1 MNKNEDDSKSVT
13 TESVGFSKDITP
25 VKSKVKNRGKKR
37 KRRNSQSS
45 SENDD
50 VLAENS
56 VEVDRS
62 LHATAI
68 KNNLDE
74 TSVRKIIKK
83 VVTNDRVLALVKMRE
98 EEDSGTE
105 EDRLRPKL
113 TRAKVKELMKV
124 SPKTHATTAWN
135 LENLELTPIKHI
147 PVKTRPEVKALI
159 AQELPEDE
167 DDEEYEPTNDD
178 VPSDDD
184 QGLESC
190 SDIDSQ
196 PRTPATPRSLH
207 SSSPKVI
214 KDGPFKVPQDVSTP
228 TRRKL
233 DLEEEATIALRT
245 RSKLSLSSTSIEHI
259 ESTFVPPDDIP
270 MPAVDD
276 LWNQFLNECLN
287 PASTSKNE
295 DDDETDPEYNVAA
308 DPDAHDED
316 EESLGNSIIKISK
329 KELNDLVTELFN
341 IIPES
346 TADEDLM
353 ADNLASSVLTEHSQ
367 TEVNTRWEGK
377 REPTSDDENENRLSI
392 SDRITFEKKNYSRV
406 SQGKSETQHKEVP
419 SVKEI
424 AIAPKKDAVIEKKK
438 PVERRVSPR
447 KATTVVRVCV
457 REDEASSSIENAP
470 PLLQEN
476 LKPVPRTTELV
487 HIQVNQAKMLP
498 EQITILQQQ
507 LRMHVQLAT
516 SSYLQLYV
524 HPIHW
529 SYANKYKEYLHV
541 QLATSSYL
549 QLYVHPIHWSY
560 ANKYKEYLEAFS
572 KMTESNPK
580 SVVNVCNLQ
589 PAIELITTWEKTVSA
604 NTPENQEM
612 IKFILSEAE
621 RCKRRGFNRNL
632 YVGEFHETFMK
643 VVTNSPVFL
652 YPYLL
657 PAMPFRGDTP
667 RRFCYLH
674 SEDQLIALGM
684 EQFWQYVRD
693 NPQLYKQPPRAGGYG
708 LSAVLALVAQHM
720 MPWLGFPVLLS
731 HVQGVRKHGDKDNPI
746 NIYMKTR
753 TVAPVKHKL
762 LPYNPQLTLYE
773 QPENEVPRIF
783 ARYLAKTSKRF
794 RNYLNRRSTR
804 TGVPPVGVD
813 IQLGQAAFE
822 PSKEALP
829 IQFSKPI
836 VAHTP
841 IPVADKFDIQITD
854 ETQKQ
859 TTNFYKFVETSTG
872 AYLLPLT
879 NVVMINP
886 NSSTNMNN
894 SIIANLP
901 ETSKTTE
908 NNRPNSEHCTCCI
921 RLRKICRQ
929 KQTAITDYFGKR
941 KQKKCSC
948 QEKIY
953 PKVSSRLRLLVNN
966 YKYNYKRALHEL
978 QTKISM
984 LKKKEKDIRLNDSD
998 TSNNDSDLDDIV
1010 YVTNFHLKLLT
1021 KTALSK
1027 FAMEKK
1033 KLYRLFENFNP
1044 VEHDAVKLAVQ
1055 VEKACGTRL
1064 EDLYKEFLCFLTPE
1078 QADKIN
1084 AFKDYFRRN
1093 CTIDLIK
1100 KVEEH
1105 VKDLERQKTIL
1116 TALYK
1121 VFTKNLTT
1129 ACEMCTDIL
1138 VTLDGYPTLAQ
1149 YVYSLFPHRKETSSE
1164 LTESSSPQKAATSS
1178 EPSAK
1183 PLDQTNCDEST
1194 LVGDPTADYEADMS
1208 MSSEEEDN
1216 SGSRSHSD
1224 SENNPQVCRPIKQ
1237 ENTTEYVTAAS
1248 TPALHTV
1255 VTVSKTEDISE
1266 CSNSSMQIM
1275 FEDEVKTE
1283 QPEWRRNEDKLIL
1296 EILKEQ
1302 LTPEERRDKTIL
1314 DLVDDKNIIDLIA
1327 DSLTDKSK
1335 EDIRTRILYLLQIV

>member
-1 MNKNEDDSKSVT
+1 MNKNDDDST
-13 TESVGFSKDITP
+13 TATPESAGFSKDCTS
-25 VKSKVKNRGKKR
+25 VKIKGKNRGKKR

-45 SENDD
+45 CESED

-56 VEVDRS
+56 AEVDRS

-83 VVTNDRVLALVKMRE
+83 VVTNDRVLALVKLRE
-98 EEDSGTE
+98 EEDSGPE
-105 EDRLRPKL
+105 EDLLRPKL

-124 SPKTHATTAWN
+124 SPKTHSTTAWN

-190 SDIDSQ
+190 SDLDSQ
-196 PRTPATPRSLH
+196 PRTPATPRSQH
-207 SSSPKVI
+207 STSPKVI

-233 DLEEEATIALRT
+233 NLEEEATIALRT

-308 DPDAHDED
+308 DPDAHNKCKSKGTKIRNRFVRPLRQKNIKTREQVMANFVPSRIEDNIGFVIPSRSNILLPPKSLLRTSPRFTSSPESYPSQNKQANNRNLLQHDED

-346 TADEDLM
+346 TADDELM
-353 ADNLASSVLTEHSQ
+353 ADNLANSVLTEHSQ
-367 TEVNTRWEGK
+367 TEVSTRWEGK
-377 REPTSDDENENRLSI
+377 REPTSDEENGNRQNI
-392 SDRITFEKKNYSRV
+392 SDRITFEKQNYSTV
-406 SQGKSETQHKEVP
+406 SQGKSETDKEVA
-419 SVKEI
+419 SANER
-424 AIAPKKDAVIEKKK
+424 AIAPKKDENNEKQK

-447 KATTVVRVCV
+447 KATSVVRVCV
-457 REDEASSSIENAP
+457 REDEAQTSIENAP
-470 PLLQEN
+470 PLIQEN
-476 LKPVPRTTELV
+476 LKPAPRTTELV

-498 EQITILQQQ
+498 EQIAILQQQ

-529 SYANKYKEYLHV
+529 SYASKYKD
-541 QLATSSYL
+541 
-549 QLYVHPIHWSY
+549 
-560 ANKYKEYLEAFS
+560 YLEAFS

-589 PAIELITTWEKTVSA
+589 PALELITTWEKTMSE
-604 NTPENQEM
+604 NTPENREM
-612 IKFILSEAE
+612 IEFIQSEAE
-621 RCKRRGFNRNL
+621 RCKRRGYHKNL

-657 PAMPFRGDTP
+657 PAMPFRGDIP
-667 RRFCYLH
+667 RRFCYLP
-674 SEDQLIALGM
+674 SEDHLIALGM
-684 EQFWQYVRD
+684 EQFWQYVKD
-693 NPQLYKQPPRAGGYG
+693 NPKLYKQPLRPGGYG
-708 LSAVLALVAQHM
+708 LSAVLALVVQHM
-720 MPWLGFPVLLS
+720 LPWTTFQVLLS
-731 HVQGVRKHGDKDNPI
+731 HVQSVRKHGDKDNPI

-762 LPYNPQLTLYE
+762 LPYNPGLTLYE

-794 RNYLNRRSTR
+794 RNYINRRPNR
-804 TGVPPVGVD
+804 AGVPAVGVD
-813 IQLGQAAFE
+813 VELGQAVVE
-822 PSKEALP
+822 PSKEPLP
-829 IQFSKPI
+829 IQFNKPI

-841 IPVADKFDIQITD
+841 VPLADKFDIQITD
-854 ETQKQ
+854 DMPKQ

-872 AYLLPLT
+872 AYLLPLS
-879 NVVMINP
+879 NVAMVNNNSKTDL
-886 NSSTNMNN
+886 NSSV
-894 SIIANLP
+894 IANSLP
-901 ETSKTTE
+901 ETSKTPQSLIE
-908 NNRPNSEHCTCCI
+908 NLEH
-921 RLRKICRQ
+921 L
-929 KQTAITDYFGKR
+929 
-941 KQKKCSC
+941 
-948 QEKIY
+948 
-953 PKVSSRLRLLVNN
+953 
-966 YKYNYKRALHEL
+966 
-978 QTKISM
+978 
-984 LKKKEKDIRLNDSD
+984 
-998 TSNNDSDLDDIV
+998 
-1010 YVTNFHLKLLT
+1010 YVTNFHLKFLT
-1021 KTALSK
+1021 KTSITK
-1027 FAMEKK
+1027 FAPEKK
-1033 KLYRLFENFNP
+1033 KIYRLFENFNP
-1044 VEHDAVKLAVQ
+1044 LEHDAVKLAIQ
-1055 VEKACGTRL
+1055 VEKACGTKL

-1093 CTIDLIK
+1093 CIVDLIE
-1100 KVEEH
+1100 KVEEN

-1116 TALYK
+1116 LALHR
-1121 VFTKNLTT
+1121 VFAKNLTT
-1129 ACEMCTDIL
+1129 ACEICTDIL
-1138 VTLDGYPTLAQ
+1138 LTLDGYPALAQ
-1149 YVYSLFPHRKETSSE
+1149 YVHSLFPHRRETRNRPEQS
-1164 LTESSSPQKAATSS
+1164 ESSSPPTP
-1178 EPSAK
+1178 EPSSAK
-1183 PLDQTNCDEST
+1183 ALDKTNCDET
-1194 LVGDPTADYEADMS
+1194 LVGEPVADYEADMS
-1208 MSSEEEDN
+1208 MSSDEEDN
-1216 SGSRSHSD
+1216 NGSKSHSD
-1224 SENNPQVCRPIKQ
+1224 SENNLEVCRPIKE
-1237 ENTTEYVTAAS
+1237 ENTMEYATS
-1248 TPALHTV
+1248 TTTPALHTV
-1255 VTVSKTEDISE
+1255 VTVSKTEDTSE

-1275 FEDEVKTE
+1275 FEDEIVKTE
-1283 QPEWRRNEDKLIL
+1283 HPEWRRNEDKLIL

-1302 LTPEERRDKTIL
+1302 LTPEERQDKTIL
-1314 DLVDDKNIIDLIA
+1314 DLVEEKNIIDLIA

-1335 EDIRTRILYLLQIV
+1335 EDIRTRILYLLQIC